1 MPENPTLYDRT
12 VCSCIIDTA
21 PLIEAELR
29 KIGAIKRDLSG
40 LITQGAYS
48 TSVSASAGTH
58 AGGGVID
65 VRYSLTDTDAKRRA
79 WAAGAAIAF
88 PRTRILGLWP
98 SHGHVVWR
106 GCPHL
111 AASAARQSPPIW
123 MGATGSK
130 ATHRWAIRR
139 CRCRLCSRSS
149 HRNPPRNPP
158 RRNPRRRRGLGCRWL
173 MCRPRPA
180 AVGAQCPSTC
190 APCSGRCSPRI
201 SAP

>member
-111 AASAARQSPPIW
+111 AASAARQVTSYLDGRNGLKSNAPLGYPAVPVPTVQQILAPKPAPKPP
-123 MGATGSK
+123 APK
-130 ATHRWAIRR
+130 PAPP
-139 CRCRLCSRSS
+139 SR
-149 HRNPPRNPP
+149 P
-158 RRNPRRRRGLGCRWL
+158 
-173 MCRPRPA
+173 
-180 AVGAQCPSTC
+180 
-190 APCSGRCSPRI
+190 
-201 SAP
+201 